1 MPLISQVSNLQTPA
15 LTSLYKLLTKYTNFL
30 MWATKFEVFVDIS
43 IAFDKV
49 RHKDLIF
56 KLKQNGISVKLL
68 NSINDFLKNRRQRVD
83 LNGQF
88 SSWAD
93 VNAGVPQGSILRPLL
108 FLMNIDVKNDLS
120 SSTKHLADDT

>member
-1 MPLISQVSNLQTPA
+1 ML
-15 LTSLYKLLTKYTNFL
+15 
-30 MWATKFEVFVDIS
+30 ATKFKVFVDIS

-49 RHKDLIF
+49 WHKDLIF

-108 FLMNIDVKNDLS
+108 FLMYIDVKNDLS

>member
-1 MPLISQVSNLQTPA
+1 MPLISQASNLQTPA

>member
-1 MPLISQVSNLQTPA
+1 
-15 LTSLYKLLTKYTNFL
+15 
-30 MWATKFEVFVDIS
+30 MWATKFEVFVDIF

-49 RHKDLIF
+49 WHKDLIF
-56 KLKQNGISVKLL
+56 KLKQNGISVKLF

-93 VNAGVPQGSILRPLL
+93 VNAGFPQGSILRPLL
-108 FLMNIDVKNDLS
+108 FLMYIDVKNDLS
-120 SSTKHLADDT
+120 SSF

>member
-1 MPLISQVSNLQTPA
+1 MPLISQASNLQTPA
-15 LTSLYKLLTKYTNFL
+15 LTSLYKLLTKHTNLL

-108 FLMNIDVKNDLS
+108 FLMYIDVKNDLS

>member
-1 MPLISQVSNLQTPA
+1 
-15 LTSLYKLLTKYTNFL
+15 

-108 FLMNIDVKNDLS
+108 FLMYIDVKNDLS

>member
-1 MPLISQVSNLQTPA
+1 
-15 LTSLYKLLTKYTNFL
+15 

-49 RHKDLIF
+49 WHKDLIF

-108 FLMNIDVKNDLS
+108 FLMYIDVKNDLS
-120 SSTKHLADDT
+120 SSF

>member
-1 MPLISQVSNLQTPA
+1 
-15 LTSLYKLLTKYTNFL
+15 
-30 MWATKFEVFVDIS
+30 MWATKFEVFVDIF

-49 RHKDLIF
+49 WHKDLIF
-56 KLKQNGISVKLL
+56 KLKQNGISVKLF

-108 FLMNIDVKNDLS
+108 FLMYIDVKNDLS
-120 SSTKHLADDT
+120 SSF

>member
-1 MPLISQVSNLQTPA
+1 
-15 LTSLYKLLTKYTNFL
+15 

-49 RHKDLIF
+49 RRKDLIF

-93 VNAGVPQGSILRPLL
+93 VNAGVPQGSILRTLL

>member
-1 MPLISQVSNLQTPA
+1 
-15 LTSLYKLLTKYTNFL
+15 
-30 MWATKFEVFVDIS
+30 MWATKFEVFVDIF

-49 RHKDLIF
+49 WHKDLIF
-56 KLKQNGISVKLL
+56 KLKQNGISVKLF

-93 VNAGVPQGSILRPLL
+93 VNAGAPQGSTLRPLR
-108 FLMNIDVKNDLS
+108 FLMYIDVKNDLS

>member
-1 MPLISQVSNLQTPA
+1 
-15 LTSLYKLLTKYTNFL
+15 

-43 IAFDKV
+43 IAFDKIW
-49 RHKDLIF
+49 HKDLIF

-108 FLMNIDVKNDLS
+108 FLMYIDVKNDLS
-120 SSTKHLADDT
+120 SSF

>member
-1 MPLISQVSNLQTPA
+1 MPLISQASNLQTPA

-108 FLMNIDVKNDLS
+108 FLMYIDVKNDLS